1 MTMNTTHLSD
11 VYLKKVFDVF
21 EEMAVGEKLDL
32 VGKIP
37 DAEKRMKFIE
47 AVKIYIRCM
56 KDVRFTG
63 YYEVAEKVEKESAGW
78 NSYKNDSN
86 DP

>member
-1 MTMNTTHLSD
+1 MNISLSD
-11 VYLKKVFDVF
+11 GYLKKVFDLF
-21 EEMAVGEKLDL
+21 EGMAVGEKLNL
-32 VGKIP
+32 AAKIP
-37 DAEKRMKFIE
+37 DVEKRMKFIE

-63 YYEVAEKVEKESAGW
+63 YYEIAEKTGIDLVGGDSGKI
-78 NSYKNDSN
+78 DSN